1 MYSCTSCWKNSANII
16 KSTSC
21 GRLLRITEN
30 KKHADMKIQL
40 IAIGKNMPPWVV
52 AGFLEYS
59 HRLPKDYALQLVE
72 ITPEKRSK
80 KCDVQKILQIEA
92 EKITKKLQAWHDTQE
107 NVSLV
112 IGGPEGLAKT
122 VLDQAQVIC
131 SLSALTLPHPLVRV
145 LVAEQ
150 IYRAWS
156 MINHHPYHR

>member
-1 MYSCTSCWKNSANII
+1 
-16 KSTSC
+16 
-21 GRLLRITEN
+21 
-30 KKHADMKIQL
+30 MKIQL

-92 EKITKKLQAWHDTQE
+92 EKIIASLPKNTLCIALDRLGKTIDTETLAKKLQAWHDTQE